1 MPKSTIEGHEG
12 DAPAHPP
19 SRGTAQS
26 TLAIIRSLERASHD
40 LENTL
45 TVLRRDSEPPPREPK
60 HASGIRGRVHS
71 VLIVAEDDAT
81 RRLLVDRLRAAGF
94 FVDWA
99 CDAESGRQKA
109 SQSAP
114 DVVVVDRGTDA
125 SVGREFA
132 KRMEADESPPP
143 IAILAIDGSDEA
155 SGGERT
161 VAVFQWRETGREIRD
176 VVQAI
181 MRKTAP
187 P

>member
-1 MPKSTIEGHEG
+1 MAKSTIEAHEG
-12 DAPAHPP
+12 DAPAHAPP
-19 SRGTAQS
+19 RGSAQS

-45 TVLRRDSEPPPREPK
+45 TVLRRDSEPPPPDPK

-71 VLIVAEDDAT
+71 VLIVAEDDPT

-109 SQSAP
+109 SQTAP
-114 DVVVVDRGTDA
+114 DVVVVDRGTDL

-132 KRMEADESPPP
+132 KMMEADEGQPP
-143 IAILAIDGSDEA
+143 IAVLAIDASEA

-181 MRKTAP
+181 VKKTAP

>member
-1 MPKSTIEGHEG
+1 MPKSTIEAPDG
-12 DAPAHPP
+12 DAPAHSP
-19 SRGTAQS
+19 SRGSARS

-45 TVLRRDSEPPPREPK
+45 TVLRRDSEPPPPAPK
-60 HASGIRGRVHS
+60 HASGVRGRVHS
-71 VLIVAEDDAT
+71 VLVVAEDDTT

-114 DVVVVDRGTDA
+114 DVVVVDRGTDQ

-132 KRMEADESPPP
+132 KMMEADEGQPS
-143 IAILAIDGSDEA
+143 IAVLAIGGSEA
-155 SGGERT
+155 PGEERT
-161 VAVFQWRETGREIRD
+161 VAVFQWREAGREIRD

-181 MRKTAP
+181 TKRTAAP
-187 P
+187 